1 MKGLLLDNGVLQF
14 RSDLPVPHAPEGEVL
29 IRVLRAGIC
38 NTDLELCNGYYPF
51 EGVLG
56 HEFVGIVAAGP
67 QTWVGQR
74 VVGEINAP
82 CGACAVCEA
91 GRRLH
96 CPERTVLGIVGR
108 NGAFAEY
115 VVLPQENLHRV
126 PDDLSTDVATF
137 VEPLAAA
144 LQIREQVCVDADQ
157 RVLVVGDG
165 KLGQLVAQTLALTGC
180 KLRVIGRHTHKQAL
194 LKERG
199 ISAYFEREVE
209 LGSFDLVVECT
220 GHAGGFSLAR
230 SALRSGGTLVMKST
244 YAGALEVDASA
255 LVVDEITLVGSRCG
269 PFAPALDLL
278 ASGEVEVRP
287 LIQDRFALDRGLE
300 AFARAAERGVMKV
313 LLDVSEE

>member
-56 HEFVGIVAAGP
+56 HEFVGVVAAGP

-144 LQIREQVCVDADQ
+144 LQIREQVCVDAAQ

-165 KLGQLVAQTLALTGC
+165 KPGQLVAQTLALTGC
-180 KLRVIGRHTHKQAL
+180 KLGVIGRHTHKLAL

-220 GHAGGFSLAR
+220 GHAGGFSQRVAHCALA
-230 SALRSGGTLVMKST
+230 
-244 YAGALEVDASA
+244 
-255 LVVDEITLVGSRCG
+255 
-269 PFAPALDLL
+269 
-278 ASGEVEVRP
+278 VRW
-287 LIQDRFALDRGLE
+287 
-300 AFARAAERGVMKV
+300 
-313 LLDVSEE
+313 